1 MKDKARDSL
10 DRLFHI
16 QKAISEIERFTTG
29 CTERKF
35 ENDEMLASAVLF
47 QISVIGEAI
56 IHIDQSLLEKYD
68 YPWFKVR
75 AFRNLVA
82 HEYFDI
88 RFASVWKIIEKDL
101 PEFKLVIEKIIE
113 QESCSG
119 RCRPA

>member
-1 MKDKARDSL
+1 MKDKSKDNYE
-10 DRLFHI
+10 RLLHI

-29 CTERKF
+29 CSLKKF
-35 ENDEMLASAVLF
+35 EKNEMLVSAVLF
-47 QISVIGEAI
+47 QFSVIGEAI

-88 RFASVWKIIEKDL
+88 RLASVWKIIENDL
-101 PEFKLVIEKIIE
+101 PVFKQSIEKIIE
-113 QESCSG
+113 NEF
-119 RCRPA
+119 